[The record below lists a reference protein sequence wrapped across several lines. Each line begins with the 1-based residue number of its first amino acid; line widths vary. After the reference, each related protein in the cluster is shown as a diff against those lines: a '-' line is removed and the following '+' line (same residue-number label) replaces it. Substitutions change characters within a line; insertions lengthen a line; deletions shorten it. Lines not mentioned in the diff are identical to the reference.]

1 VSTILP
7 NRIKVFCFFFSKK
20 KALLPD
26 FSNRLKRLGPKEDCV
41 ASETTAPM
49 RPLTGVRVL
58 DLSKVIAGPLCT
70 QYLADFGAEVI
81 KVETTAGGD
90 DTRGWPPLHD
100 GTGAVFLSMN
110 RGKKSVALDLKS
122 AAGRSIVH
130 LLAARSDIVVESYAP
145 DVKSRLGV
153 DYAALKALNPSLIY
167 CSISGFGQT
176 GPLRTALGYDNI
188 LQAFTGMMAMN
199 GEKDGGP
206 TRVPVSPIDQA
217 TGLNATIG
225 IQAALLNRTAT
236 GAGASLEVSL
246 FESATAMLGF
256 TLQTFWEQGVPPT
269 RIGSAHQSICP
280 YQVFETADKPVLI
293 GIANDRL
300 WQRFCHATGQAALG
314 EDARFLTNAGRVARY
329 AETVG
334 LVQGIIRP
342 LGCDHW
348 VGRLNAHDVPCTP
361 VNTIADLAAHE
372 HTAARGIILDY
383 DHPQLGP
390 LKGVAT
396 PIMFDGVARVAG
408 MAPPGLGQHTAEVLR
423 EIGFDDRA
431 IAAMAEEGTI
441 RI

>member
-1 VSTILP
+1 MSAP
-7 NRIKVFCFFFSKK
+7 SAP
-20 KALLPD
+20 AL
-26 FSNRLKRLGPKEDCV
+26 
-41 ASETTAPM
+41 
-49 RPLTGVRVL
+49 RPLEGMRVL

-81 KVETTAGGD
+81 KLETIAGGD
-90 DTRGWPPLHD
+90 DTRGWPPLRR

-122 AAGRSIVH
+122 AAGRAIVH
-130 LLAARSDIVVESYAP
+130 RLAARSDIVVESYAP
-145 DVKSRLGV
+145 DVKARLGV
-153 DYAALKALNPSLIY
+153 DFATLGTLNPRLIY

-176 GPLRTALGYDNI
+176 GPLRAALGYDNI

-206 TRVPVSPIDQA
+206 TRIPVSPIDQA
-217 TGLNATIG
+217 TGLNAAIG
-225 IQAALLNRTAT
+225 IQAALLNRAAT
-236 GAGASLEVSL
+236 GQGASLEVSL
-246 FESATAMLGF
+246 FETATAMLGF
-256 TLQTFWEQGVPPT
+256 TLQTFWEQGVAPA

-300 WQRFCHATGQAALG
+300 WQRFCHATGQAALAV
-314 EDARFLTNAGRVARY
+314 DARFLTNAGRVAHY

-334 LVQGIIRP
+334 LVQQIIRP
-342 LGCDHW
+342 HGCDHW
-348 VGRLNAHDVPCTP
+348 VALLNASDVPCTP

-372 HTAARGIILDY
+372 HTAARKIILDY

-396 PIMFDGVARVAG
+396 PIVFNGADRAAG
-408 MAPPGLGQHTAEVLR
+408 APPPVLGQHTAEVLR
-423 EIGFDDRA
+423 ELGFDDGA
-431 IAAMAEEGTI
+431 IAAMAREGSI
-441 RI
+441 RT